1 MGEVIGNLTTYV
13 KMFHGNSVNK
23 GFYDKPFSK
32 SKMLLL
38 LNCEISEAVEADRKG
53 LHATPLAIEM
63 AFVNMKH
70 ADAYGEKKLWAESFA
85 EFLKD
90 TFEMELTD
98 LFIRALDLYGYFQE
112 VDDDVAPLQEVM
124 DEVWYGMRSLVWDD
138 GFGGKLYDAAEDLL
152 LDIQGIVAKAR
163 HSEDDVVGHL
173 IDVIYLVM
181 YLAKYE
187 YDFDLFK
194 CAELKHAYNQTRERM
209 HGKRY

>member
-32 SKMLLL
+32 SRMLLL
-38 LNCEISEAVEADRKG
+38 LNCEVSEAIEADRKG
-53 LHATPLAIEM
+53 LHATKSAIEM
-63 AFVNMKH
+63 SYLNMKH
-70 ADAYGEKKLWAESFA
+70 ASAYGEKKLWVESFS

-98 LFIRALDLYGYFQE
+98 LFIRALDLYGHYQD
-112 VDDDVAPLQEVM
+112 VDDDIPPLQEAM
-124 DEVWYGMRSLVWDD
+124 DEVWYGMGGLVWDD
-138 GFGGKLYDAAEDLL
+138 EAGNKLYDCPDDLL
-152 LDIQGIVAKAR
+152 LYIEGIVTRAGR
-163 HSEDDVVGHL
+163 SEDVPGHL
-173 IDVIYLVM
+173 CDIIYLVM

>member
-1 MGEVIGNLTTYV
+1 MGGVIGNLTTYV

-32 SKMLLL
+32 SRMLLL
-38 LNCEISEAVEADRKG
+38 LNCEVSEAIEADRKG
-53 LHATPLAIEM
+53 LHATKSAIETSYL
-63 AFVNMKH
+63 NMKH
-70 ADAYGEKKLWAESFA
+70 ASAYGEKKLWVESFS

-98 LFIRALDLYGYFQE
+98 LFIRALDLYGYYQG
-112 VDDDVAPLQEVM
+112 VDDGIPPLQETM
-124 DEVWYGMRSLVWDD
+124 DEIWYGMGGLVWDD
-138 GFGGKLYDAAEDLL
+138 EAGNKLYDAAEDLL

-163 HSEDDVVGHL
+163 YSEDDVVGHL

>member
-38 LNCEISEAVEADRKG
+38 LNCEVSEAVEADRKG
-53 LHATPLAIEM
+53 LHATPLAIETS
-63 AFVNMKH
+63 FVNMKH
-70 ADAYGEKKLWAESFA
+70 ADAYGEKKLWADSFA

-112 VDDDVAPLQEVM
+112 VDDDIPPLQEAM

-138 GFGGKLYDAAEDLL
+138 GLGGKLYDAAEDLL